1 MASTLSLGP
10 GVLAVGFL
18 CAVETAMAS
27 SIDAGTG
34 VCFTIADGGHPDRRQ
49 AANPSLRAKRSNPG
63 AARSEAEALDC
74 FVASLLAMTSGTHLH
89 DEFGEAGEL
98 LFDDVARR
106 LVGEHA
112 LLRVDLVLHHADED
126 FRPTEGDRVEKDQAL
141 TQVMFHARVAQ
152 RTLGRRLDRQRLGGE
167 RLVLHA
173 RAPVDRVLEHARHGI
188 IV

>member
-63 AARSEAEALDC
+63 AARSEAKALDC
-74 FVASLLAMTSGTHLH
+74 FVASLLAMTSGAHLH

-98 LFDDVARR
+98 LLDDVARG

-112 LLRVDLVLHHADED
+112 LLRVDLVRSE
-126 FRPTEGDRVEKDQAL
+126 
-141 TQVMFHARVAQ
+141 
-152 RTLGRRLDRQRLGGE
+152 
-167 RLVLHA
+167 
-173 RAPVDRVLEHARHGI
+173 EHTSEL
-188 IV
+188 